1 MFPSLMYFH
10 NTIFTI
16 TFIMQSLKSHSPNV
30 LKITLRNK
38 GNRESKQTFVLMK
51 TSSRRLDQDEYIR
64 LSQTSSEDIF
74 KTSWSWSIYSS
85 WPYASLQDVFKTPS
99 RRLQGVFKTSSR
111 HLDDVFKTSSKRLQD
126 ILKMSSRGL
135 AKVLSGRIIRVNCLP
150 RSRICLGHTT
160 EKFMVSVE
168 NLEVWYKFLKF

>member
-64 LSQTSSEDIF
+64 LGHTSSRRLHNVF
-74 KTSWSWSIYSS
+74 KKSSRRPSKTSSRY
-85 WPYASLQDVFKTPS
+85 LQDVFKTSSRRLSRTFS
-99 RRLQGVFKTSSR
+99 RRLQNVFKTS
-111 HLDDVFKTSSKRLQD
+111 
-126 ILKMSSRGL
+126 
-135 AKVLSGRIIRVNCLP
+135 
-150 RSRICLGHTT
+150 
-160 EKFMVSVE
+160 
-168 NLEVWYKFLKF
+168 Y